1 MGEDVT
7 SHSIFLKFLARD
19 SLKPL
24 EYSRLFLKCW
34 NSLEDPR
41 VIKKCND
48 SRRFHNFLQ
57 DSRITQKDLE
67 LTRTFG
73 KSLEVS
79 RNLRKTLEDLGIL

>member
-1 MGEDVT
+1 MSRD
-7 SHSIFLKFLARD
+7 IFLKFLTRD
-19 SLKPL
+19 LLKPL

-48 SRRFHNFLQ
+48 SRMFHNFLQ
-57 DSRITQKDLE
+57 DSRIIQKDLE
-67 LTRTFG
+67 STRTFE

-79 RNLRKTLEDLGIL
+79 RSLRKTLEDLGIL